1 MTARAASNPS
11 VQPIAHSTEQHHD
24 ANMYGQPTGIDTNI
38 IWWALIIGLLV
49 QSAMIYGCI
58 RLALMHHHVWVQ
70 VQSVKAERAAKRT
83 TKRSAF
89 LD

>member
-1 MTARAASNPS
+1 
-11 VQPIAHSTEQHHD
+11 
-24 ANMYGQPTGIDTNI
+24 MYGQPAGIDAST

-58 RLALMHHHVWVQ
+58 RLALMHHRAWVQ
-70 VQSVKAERAAKRT
+70 VQDVKAERAARRT

-89 LD
+89 LPEP